1 MMKNKKLFFP
11 LFLEFVLKNL
21 MAYLILSL
29 VYLDFNLTNWWLI
42 QNVWGRLIIIILE
55 LGTIGNTFKSLLE
68 DVENKDK
75 LSK

>member
-1 MMKNKKLFFP
+1 MKNKKLFFP

-42 QNVWGRLIIIILE
+42 QNVWGRLIIIIIE

>member
-1 MMKNKKLFFP
+1 MKNKKLFFP
-11 LFLEFVLKNL
+11 LFLEFLLKNL

-29 VYLDFNLTNWWLI
+29 VYLDFDLTNWWLI
-42 QNVWGRLIIIILE
+42 QNVWGRLIIIVFE

>member
-11 LFLEFVLKNL
+11 LFLEFLLKNL

-29 VYLDFNLTNWWLI
+29 VYLDFDLTNWWLI
-42 QNVWGRLIIIILE
+42 KNVWGRLIIIILE

>member
-42 QNVWGRLIIIILE
+42 QNVWGRLIIIIIE

>member
-1 MMKNKKLFFP
+1 MKNKKLFFP

>member
-1 MMKNKKLFFP
+1 MKNKKLFFP

-29 VYLDFNLTNWWLI
+29 VYLDFDLTNWWLI
-42 QNVWGRLIIIILE
+42 KNVWGRLIIIILE

>member
-1 MMKNKKLFFP
+1 
-11 LFLEFVLKNL
+11 

-29 VYLDFNLTNWWLI
+29 VYLDFDLTNWWLI
-42 QNVWGRLIIIILE
+42 QNVWGRLIIIVFE

>member
-1 MMKNKKLFFP
+1 
-11 LFLEFVLKNL
+11 

-29 VYLDFNLTNWWLI
+29 VYLDFDLTNWWLI
-42 QNVWGRLIIIILE
+42 KNVWGRLIIIILE

>member
-11 LFLEFVLKNL
+11 LFLEFLLKNL

-29 VYLDFNLTNWWLI
+29 VYLDFDLTNWWLI
-42 QNVWGRLIIIILE
+42 QNVWGRLIIIVFE